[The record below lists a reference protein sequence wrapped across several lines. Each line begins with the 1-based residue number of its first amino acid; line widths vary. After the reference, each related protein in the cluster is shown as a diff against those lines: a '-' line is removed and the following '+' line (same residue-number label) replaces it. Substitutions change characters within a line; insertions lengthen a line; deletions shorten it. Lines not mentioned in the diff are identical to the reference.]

1 MNKVELNSFLRKV
14 KRGEM
19 ADSLIKGMKQGSY
32 MAIVIGNSEIEIKS
46 ENHLNAIE
54 KILTEIRDE
63 GNQALERAK
72 LE

>member
-1 MNKVELNSFLRKV
+1 MNKVQLDGLLRKV
-14 KRGEM
+14 NRGEV
-19 ADSLIKGMKQGSY
+19 ADSLIKGMKQRSY
-32 MAIVIGNSEIEIKS
+32 IAIVVGNSEIEIKS
-46 ENHLNAIE
+46 QNHLNAIE

>member
-1 MNKVELNSFLRKV
+1 MNKAQLNSFLIKV
-14 KRGEM
+14 KRGEV

-32 MAIVIGNSEIEIKS
+32 MAIVIGTSEIEIKS

>member
-1 MNKVELNSFLRKV
+1 MNKVQLNNFLRKV
-14 KRGEM
+14 KRGEV

>member
-1 MNKVELNSFLRKV
+1 MNKVQLDGLLRKV
-14 KRGEM
+14 KRGEV
-19 ADSLIKGMKQGSY
+19 ADSLIKGMKQRSY
-32 MAIVIGNSEIEIKS
+32 IAIVVGNSEIEIKS
-46 ENHLNAIE
+46 KNHLNAIE

>member
-1 MNKVELNSFLRKV
+1 MNKVQLNDFLRKV

-32 MAIVIGNSEIEIKS
+32 MAIVIGNSEIEIKN

-63 GNQALERAK
+63 GKQALERAK

>member
-1 MNKVELNSFLRKV
+1 MNKVQLDGFLRKV
-14 KRGEM
+14 KRGEL

-32 MAIVIGNSEIEIKS
+32 MAIVIGNSEIEIKN
-46 ENHLNAIE
+46 ENHLNTIK

-63 GNQALERAK
+63 GKQALEKAR